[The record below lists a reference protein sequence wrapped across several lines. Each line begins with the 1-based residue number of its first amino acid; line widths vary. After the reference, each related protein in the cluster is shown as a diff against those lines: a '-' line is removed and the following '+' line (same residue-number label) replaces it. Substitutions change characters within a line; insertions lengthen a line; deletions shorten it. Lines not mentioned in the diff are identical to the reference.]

1 MRLRTRRRLS
11 ASVALALALGIAGGS
26 ALPALAATGTG
37 TADRPYYSSKTPYAS
52 RGTAADLA
60 PAPAG
65 FAPVY
70 TESVARHG
78 SRALSS
84 FKYDSLTTQVWE
96 QARSEGALTSLGE
109 TLGPEVAKLTAA
121 NRELGYGNLTGQ
133 GADQHRGIGAR
144 VVERLPSLFAGIDAG
159 SDTVALESSGEARAT
174 ASGKA
179 FAEGLRTADPL
190 LAAHLPE
197 DIQKDPATLYF
208 HKSDA
213 NADYQ
218 AYEDGPAVTAAV
230 DAITDQPRS
239 HEAARHL
246 LERLYAPAFVDRLA
260 AGAYRFVDGGDGKTT
275 VDDEVDAAMM
285 LYNLY
290 IIAPDMTEEVQV
302 DFDRYLEGADAEWFA
317 YLLDAEDFYSKG
329 PAFQGSDITYRMAT
343 PLLDDFLDS
352 MDARLAG
359 SSTAATFRFAHA
371 ETIIPFAALLG
382 LPGSTQQVTPEQ
394 PYSYATNDWRGETVT
409 PMAANVQWDVYRDAS
424 GRAIVRMLDD
434 ERAIPFRAG
443 CTPIAAGLAVLRRG
457 RGAPL
462 PHGGRRG
469 GSRHDLARGV
479 RPRRAPGLARR
490 AGRRR
495 RLRGP
500 GRHPRGDGH
509 VGRRAAVPRGP
520 RVRARRGGDH
530 RGRRGAA
537 AAARLTRVRRSE
549 RPAPP
554 SRRGS
559 RPSPGSSSRAARA

>member
-11 ASVALALALGIAGGS
+11 ASVALALALGVAVGGS
-26 ALPALAATGTG
+26 ALPALAATGSGSG
-37 TADRPYYSSKTPYAS
+37 TASADRPHYSSKTPYAPQ
-52 RGTAADLA
+52 GTPADLA

-96 QARSEGALTSLGE
+96 QARSEGALTALGE
-109 TLGPEVAKLTAA
+109 TLGPEVQELTAA
-121 NRELGYGNLTGQ
+121 NRKLGYGNLTGQ

-144 VVERLPSLFAGIDAG
+144 VVERLPSLFAAIAAG
-159 SDTVALESSGEARAT
+159 SDQVALESSGEARAT

-179 FAEGLRTADPL
+179 FAKGLTSADPL
-190 LAAHLPE
+190 LASHLPE
-197 DIQKDPATLYF
+197 DIAEDPATLYF

-230 DAITDQPRS
+230 EAITDQQRS
-239 HEAARHL
+239 HEVARRT
-246 LERLYAPAFVDRLA
+246 LERIYSPAFVDRLA
-260 AGAYRFVDGGDGKTT
+260 AGQYHFVDGGDGKTH

-290 IIAPDMTEEVQV
+290 IIAPDMADEFAV
-302 DFDRYLEGADAEWFA
+302 DFDRYITSADSEWFA

-329 PAFQGSDITYRMAT
+329 PAFQGSDITYRMAR

-382 LPGSTQQVTPEQ
+382 LPGSTQQVTPAD
-394 PYSYATNDWRGETVT
+394 PYTYATNAWRGETVT

-443 CTPIAAGLAVLRRG
+443 CTPIAPGSLFYDAGEVRRCLTGSAAADPGTSAPGAPASAALPGSPAEVAAADASAARGDTLPATGMSADELPFLAVLAFAL
-457 RGAPL
+457 GAA
-462 PHGGRRG
+462 GIT
-469 GSRHDLARGV
+469 AVGV
-479 RPRRAPGLARR
+479 VRRPRQDDP
-490 AGRRR
+490 
-495 RLRGP
+495 P
-500 GRHPRGDGH
+500 
-509 VGRRAAVPRGP
+509 
-520 RVRARRGGDH
+520 
-530 RGRRGAA
+530 
-537 AAARLTRVRRSE
+537 AAR
-549 RPAPP
+549 
-554 SRRGS
+554 
-559 RPSPGSSSRAARA
+559 

>member
-11 ASVALALALGIAGGS
+11 ASVALALALGIAAGGS

-37 TADRPYYSSKTPYAS
+37 AAGRTYYSSKTPYQPQ
-52 RGTAADLA
+52 GTAADLA

-96 QARSEGALTSLGE
+96 QARSEGALTSLGR

-121 NRELGYGNLTGQ
+121 NKKLGYGNLTGQ

-179 FAEGLRTADPL
+179 FAEGLKRADPL
-190 LAAHLPE
+190 LASHLPK
-197 DIQKDPATLYF
+197 DIQKDPDTLYF
-208 HKSDA
+208 HKSAA

-230 DAITDQPRS
+230 DAIHAQPRS
-239 HEAARHL
+239 HEAARRL
-246 LERLYAPAFVDRLA
+246 LERVYTPAFVDRLA
-260 AGAYRFVDGGDGKTT
+260 AGQFHFVDGGDGGTH
-275 VDDEVDAAMM
+275 VDDELDAAMM

-290 IIAPDMTEEVQV
+290 IIAPDMTEEVSV
-302 DFDRYLEGADAEWFA
+302 DFDRYFAGDDADTEWFA

-382 LPGSTQQVTPEQ
+382 LPGSTQPVTPEA
-394 PYSYATNDWRGETVT
+394 PYTYATNAWRGETVT
-409 PMAANVQWDVYRDAS
+409 PMAANVQWDVFRDAS
-424 GRAIVRMLDD
+424 GRAIVRMLYD
-434 ERAIPFRAG
+434 EKAIPFRAG
-443 CTPIAAGLAVLRRG
+443 CTPIAPGSLFYDTAEVRRCLTGAAAVDPGTTAPGASDPGRLPGSPAELAAADASAARGDTLAATGMSADELPFLAVLAIAL
-457 RGAPL
+457 GAA
-462 PHGGRRG
+462 GIT
-469 GSRHDLARGV
+469 AVGV
-479 RPRRAPGLARR
+479 VRRPRK
-490 AGRRR
+490 
-495 RLRGP
+495 
-500 GRHPRGDGH
+500 D
-509 VGRRAAVPRGP
+509 
-520 RVRARRGGDH
+520 
-530 RGRRGAA
+530 
-537 AAARLTRVRRSE
+537 
-549 RPAPP
+549 RPAADP
-554 SRRGS
+554 R
-559 RPSPGSSSRAARA
+559 

>member
-1 MRLRTRRRLS
+1 MRLRSRRLS
-11 ASVALALALGIAGGS
+11 ASVALALALGIAAGGS
-26 ALPALAATGTG
+26 ALPALAATGTDTG
-37 TADRPYYSSKTPYAS
+37 TATPAASADRPYYSSKTPYAPQ
-52 RGTAADLA
+52 GTPADLA

-84 FKYDSLTTQVWE
+84 FKYDSLTTQVWK
-96 QARSEGALTSLGE
+96 QARSEGALTALGE

-121 NRELGYGNLTGQ
+121 NRKLGYGNLTGQ

-144 VVERLPSLFAGIDAG
+144 VVERLPALFAGIDAG
-159 SDTVALESSGEARAT
+159 SDRIALESSGEARAT

-179 FAEGLRTADPL
+179 FAEGLRRADPL
-190 LAAHLPE
+190 LAAHLPT
-197 DIQKDPATLYF
+197 DIAKDPDTLYF

-239 HEAARHL
+239 HQAARHL
-246 LERLYAPAFVDRLA
+246 LERLYSPAFVDRLA
-260 AGAYRFVDGGDGKTT
+260 AGDYRFADGGDGKTT

-290 IIAPDMTEEVQV
+290 IIAPDMTEEVRV
-302 DFDRYLEGADAEWFA
+302 DFDRYLQGADAEWFA

-359 SSTAATFRFAHA
+359 SATAATFRFAHA
-371 ETIIPFAALLG
+371 ETIIPFAALIG

-394 PYSYATNDWRGETVT
+394 PYTYATNAWRGETVT

-443 CTPIAAGLAVLRRG
+443 CAPIAAGSLFYDAGEVRRCLTGSAAAAPAAAPAASGAPADPASASGLAPAGSAAAHGEELPATGMSADELPFLAVL
-457 RGAPL
+457 AFA
-462 PHGGRRG
+462 
-469 GSRHDLARGV
+469 LAAAGITAVGMVR
-479 RPRRAPGLARR
+479 RPRQ
-490 AGRRR
+490 
-495 RLRGP
+495 
-500 GRHPRGDGH
+500 D
-509 VGRRAAVPRGP
+509 
-520 RVRARRGGDH
+520 
-530 RGRRGAA
+530 
-537 AAARLTRVRRSE
+537 
-549 RPAPP
+549 
-554 SRRGS
+554 
-559 RPSPGSSSRAARA
+559 

>member
-11 ASVALALALGIAGGS
+11 ASVALALALGIAAGGS

-37 TADRPYYSSKTPYAS
+37 SGTGTPAGSADRPYYSSKTPYAPQ
-52 RGTAADLA
+52 GTPADLA

-96 QARSEGALTSLGE
+96 QARSEGALTALGE
-109 TLGPEVAKLTAA
+109 TLGPEVQKLTAA
-121 NRELGYGNLTGQ
+121 NRKLGYGNLTGQ

-159 SDTVALESSGEARAT
+159 SDRIALESSGEARAT

-179 FAEGLRTADPL
+179 FAEGLRRADPL
-190 LAAHLPE
+190 LASHLPT
-197 DIQKDPATLYF
+197 DIQKDPDTLYF

-239 HEAARHL
+239 HQAARHL
-246 LERLYAPAFVDRLA
+246 LERLYSPAFVDRLA
-260 AGAYRFVDGGDGKTT
+260 AGAYHFVDGGDGKTT

-290 IIAPDMTEEVQV
+290 IIAPDMTEEVRV
-302 DFDRYLEGADAEWFA
+302 DFDRYLQGADAEWFA

-329 PAFQGSDITYRMAT
+329 PAFQGSDITYRMAR

-371 ETIIPFAALLG
+371 ETIIPFAALIG

-394 PYSYATNDWRGETVT
+394 PYAYATNAWRGETVT

-443 CTPIAAGLAVLRRG
+443 CTPIAAGSLFYDAGEVRRCLTGAAAPAPAASGAPADPASASGLAPAGSTAAHGAELPATGMSADELPFLAVL
-457 RGAPL
+457 A
-462 PHGGRRG
+462 
-469 GSRHDLARGV
+469 LALAAAGITAVGMVR
-479 RPRRAPGLARR
+479 RPRQ
-490 AGRRR
+490 
-495 RLRGP
+495 
-500 GRHPRGDGH
+500 D
-509 VGRRAAVPRGP
+509 
-520 RVRARRGGDH
+520 
-530 RGRRGAA
+530 
-537 AAARLTRVRRSE
+537 
-549 RPAPP
+549 
-554 SRRGS
+554 
-559 RPSPGSSSRAARA
+559 

>member
-1 MRLRTRRRLS
+1 MRLRTRLRLS
-11 ASVALALALGIAGGS
+11 ASVALALALGIAAGGS

-37 TADRPYYSSKTPYAS
+37 TSSGSGSADRTYYSSKTPYAPQ
-52 RGTAADLA
+52 GTAADLA

-96 QARSEGALTSLGE
+96 QARSEGALTSLGQ
-109 TLGPEVAKLTAA
+109 TLGPEVQKLTAA
-121 NRELGYGNLTGQ
+121 NTKLGYGNLTGQ

-144 VVERLPSLFAGIDAG
+144 VVQRLPSLFAGIDAG

-179 FAEGLRTADPL
+179 FAEGLKRADPL
-190 LAAHLPE
+190 LASHLPK
-197 DIQKDPATLYF
+197 DIAKDPDTLYF
-208 HKSDA
+208 HKSAA

-230 DAITDQPRS
+230 DAIYAQPRS
-239 HEAARHL
+239 HEAARRL
-246 LERLYAPAFVDRLA
+246 LERIYTPAFVDRLA
-260 AGAYRFVDGGDGKTT
+260 AGQYHFVDGGDGKTT
-275 VDDEVDAAMM
+275 VDDELDAAMM

-290 IIAPDMTEEVQV
+290 IIAPDMAEEVTV
-302 DFDRYLEGADAEWFA
+302 DFDRYFAGDDADTEWFA

-371 ETIIPFAALLG
+371 ETIIPFAALIG
-382 LPGSTQQVTPEQ
+382 LPGSTQPVTPEA
-394 PYSYATNDWRGETVT
+394 PYAYATNAWRGETVT

-424 GRAIVRMLDD
+424 GRGIVRMLYD
-434 ERAIPFRAG
+434 EKAIPFRAG
-443 CTPIAAGLAVLRRG
+443 CTPIAPGSLFYDASEVRRCLT
-457 RGAPL
+457 GAPAADPGTASPGASDPGAL
-462 PHGGRRG
+462 P
-469 GSRHDLARGV
+469 GSPAAIAAADASAARGDTLAATGMSADELPFLV
-479 RPRRAPGLARR
+479 LLAFALGAAGITAVGVVRRPRRR
-490 AGRRR
+490 
-495 RLRGP
+495 
-500 GRHPRGDGH
+500 
-509 VGRRAAVPRGP
+509 
-520 RVRARRGGDH
+520 
-530 RGRRGAA
+530 
-537 AAARLTRVRRSE
+537 
-549 RPAPP
+549 
-554 SRRGS
+554 
-559 RPSPGSSSRAARA
+559 

>member
-11 ASVALALALGIAGGS
+11 ASVALALALGIIAGGS
-26 ALPALAATGTG
+26 ALPALAASEAGSSTGS
-37 TADRPYYSSKTPYAS
+37 ADRHHYSSKTPYAP

-121 NRELGYGNLTGQ
+121 NRKLGYGNLTGQ

-144 VVERLPSLFAGIDAG
+144 VVERLPTLFAGVDAG

-179 FAEGLRTADPL
+179 FTEGLKRAHPL
-190 LAAHLPE
+190 LASHLPA
-197 DIQKDPATLYF
+197 DIAKRPDTLYF
-208 HKSDA
+208 HKSAA

-218 AYEDGPAVTAAV
+218 AYEDSAQVTDAV
-230 DAITDQPRS
+230 DAIHAQPRS
-239 HEAARHL
+239 HEAARRL
-246 LERLYAPAFVDRLA
+246 LERIYTPAFVDRLA
-260 AGAYRFVDGGDGKTT
+260 AGQYRFVDGGDGETH
-275 VDDEVDAAMM
+275 VDDELDAAMM
-285 LYNLY
+285 LYDLY
-290 IIAPDMTEEVQV
+290 IIAPDMTEEVSV
-302 DFDRYLEGADAEWFA
+302 DFDRYFAGDDADTEWFA

-371 ETIIPFAALLG
+371 ETIIPFAALIG
-382 LPGSTQQVTPEQ
+382 LPGSTQQVTPEA
-394 PYSYATNDWRGETVT
+394 PYTYATNAWRGETVT
-409 PMAANVQWDVYRDAS
+409 PMAANVQWDVFRDAS
-424 GRAIVRMLDD
+424 GRAIVRMLYD
-434 ERAIPFRAG
+434 EEAIPFRAG
-443 CTPIAAGLAVLRRG
+443 CTPIAPGSLFYDVGEVRRC
-457 RGAPL
+457 L
-462 PHGGRRG
+462 T
-469 GSRHDLARGV
+469 GV
-479 RPRRAPGLARR
+479 AAADPGTTSPAPGAAL
-490 AGRRR
+490 
-495 RLRGP
+495 P
-500 GRHPRGDGH
+500 GSPSEL
-509 VGRRAAVPRGP
+509 
-520 RVRARRGGDH
+520 
-530 RGRRGAA
+530 AA
-537 AAARLTRVRRSE
+537 ADASAAR
-549 RPAPP
+549 
-554 SRRGS
+554 
-559 RPSPGSSSRAARA
+559 

>member
-11 ASVALALALGIAGGS
+11 ASVALALAVGIAGGS

-37 TADRPYYSSKTPYAS
+37 TTTGTADRPYYSSKTPYAP

-121 NRELGYGNLTGQ
+121 NRKLGYGNLTGQ

-190 LAAHLPE
+190 LASHLPK
-197 DIQKDPATLYF
+197 DIAKDPDTLYF

-260 AGAYRFVDGGDGKTT
+260 AGDYHFVDGGDGKTT

-382 LPGSTQQVTPEQ
+382 LPGSTQQVTPER

-424 GRAIVRMLDD
+424 GRAIVRMLYD
-434 ERAIPFRAG
+434 EEAIPFRAG
-443 CTPIAAGLAVLRRG
+443 CTPIAPGSLFYDAGEVRRCLTGAAAVDPGTTSPGASDPAALPGSPAELAAADASAARGDTLAATGMSADELPFLAVLAFAL
-457 RGAPL
+457 GAA
-462 PHGGRRG
+462 GIT
-469 GSRHDLARGV
+469 AVGV
-479 RPRRAPGLARR
+479 VRRPRR
-490 AGRRR
+490 
-495 RLRGP
+495 
-500 GRHPRGDGH
+500 D
-509 VGRRAAVPRGP
+509 
-520 RVRARRGGDH
+520 
-530 RGRRGAA
+530 
-537 AAARLTRVRRSE
+537 
-549 RPAPP
+549 
-554 SRRGS
+554 
-559 RPSPGSSSRAARA
+559 

>member
-1 MRLRTRRRLS
+1 MRLRTRRLS
-11 ASVALALALGIAGGS
+11 ASVALALALGIAAGGS
-26 ALPALAATGTG
+26 ALPAHAATGTG
-37 TADRPYYSSKTPYAS
+37 SATGTDAADRPYYSSKTPYAP

-109 TLGPEVAKLTAA
+109 TLGPEVAELTAA
-121 NRELGYGNLTGQ
+121 NQRLGYGNLTGQ

-144 VVERLPSLFAGIDAG
+144 AVERLPSLFADVDAG
-159 SDTVALESSGEARAT
+159 SDRVALESSGEARAT

-190 LAAHLPE
+190 LASHLPA
-197 DIQKDPATLYF
+197 DIAKDPGTLYF

-239 HEAARHL
+239 HQAARHL
-246 LERLYAPAFVDRLA
+246 LERLYSPAFVDRLA

-290 IIAPDMTEEVQV
+290 IIAPDMTEEVRV

-329 PAFQGSDITYRMAT
+329 PAFQGSDITYRMAR

-371 ETIIPFAALLG
+371 ETIIPFAALIG
-382 LPGSTQQVTPEQ
+382 LPGSTQQVTPEA
-394 PYSYATNDWRGETVT
+394 PYAYGTNEWRGETVT
-409 PMAANVQWDVYRDAS
+409 PMAANVQWDVFRDTG
-424 GRAIVRMLDD
+424 GRAIVRMLYD
-434 ERAIPFRAG
+434 EQAIPFRAG
-443 CTPIAAGLAVLRRG
+443 CTPIAPGSPFYDVAEVRRCLTGSAALDPGAPAPGAPGFSAAGSTVPGSPAELAAADASSARGDTLAATGMSADELPFLAVLAFAL
-457 RGAPL
+457 GAA
-462 PHGGRRG
+462 GIT
-469 GSRHDLARGV
+469 AVGV
-479 RPRRAPGLARR
+479 VRRPRR
-490 AGRRR
+490 
-495 RLRGP
+495 
-500 GRHPRGDGH
+500 D
-509 VGRRAAVPRGP
+509 
-520 RVRARRGGDH
+520 
-530 RGRRGAA
+530 
-537 AAARLTRVRRSE
+537 
-549 RPAPP
+549 
-554 SRRGS
+554 
-559 RPSPGSSSRAARA
+559 

>member
-1 MRLRTRRRLS
+1 MRLRSLRLP
-11 ASVALALALGIAGGS
+11 ASLVLALGLAVGGS
-26 ALPALAATGTG
+26 ALPALAATGAGTGTGTGTG
-37 TADRPYYSSKTPYAS
+37 TAASGDRPHYSSKTPYAPQ
-52 RGTAADLA
+52 GTPADLA

-96 QARSEGALTSLGE
+96 QARSEGALTTLGR
-109 TLGPEVAKLTAA
+109 TLGPEVQKLTAA
-121 NRELGYGNLTGQ
+121 NRKLGYGNLTGQ
-133 GADQHRGIGAR
+133 GADQHRGIGSR
-144 VVERLPSLFAGIDAG
+144 VVQRLPSLFAGVDAG
-159 SDTVALESSGEARAT
+159 SDTIALESSGEARAT

-179 FAEGLRTADPL
+179 FATGLTSADPL
-190 LAAHLPE
+190 LAGHLPK
-197 DIQKDPATLYF
+197 DIAKDPDTLYF

-239 HEAARHL
+239 HEVARRT
-246 LERLYAPAFVDRLA
+246 LERIYTPAFVDRLA
-260 AGAYRFVDGGDGKTT
+260 AGSYHFVDGGDGKTA

-290 IIAPDMTEEVQV
+290 IIAPDMADEVSV
-302 DFDRYLEGADAEWFA
+302 DFDRYVTSADAEWFA

-359 SSTAATFRFAHA
+359 SPTAATFRFAHA

-382 LPGSTQQVTPEQ
+382 LPGSTQQVTPEA
-394 PYSYATNDWRGETVT
+394 PYDYATNAWRGETVT
-409 PMAANVQWDVYRDAS
+409 PMAANVQWDVYRAAD
-424 GRAIVRMLDD
+424 GRAIVRMLYD

-443 CTPIAAGLAVLRRG
+443 CSPVAAGSLFYDVAEVRRCLTGAAADPGTGAGSGAGAGSGSGSAQPGSTVPGSAAGIAAADARTAHGETLAATGMTADELPFLAVLAFAL
-457 RGAPL
+457 GAA
-462 PHGGRRG
+462 GITAVGMVR
-469 GSRHDLARGV
+469 
-479 RPRRAPGLARR
+479 RPRRQR
-490 AGRRR
+490 
-495 RLRGP
+495 
-500 GRHPRGDGH
+500 
-509 VGRRAAVPRGP
+509 
-520 RVRARRGGDH
+520 
-530 RGRRGAA
+530 
-537 AAARLTRVRRSE
+537 
-549 RPAPP
+549 
-554 SRRGS
+554 
-559 RPSPGSSSRAARA
+559 

>member
-11 ASVALALALGIAGGS
+11 ASVALALALGIAAGGS
-26 ALPALAATGTG
+26 ALPALAATGAGGGTG
-37 TADRPYYSSKTPYAS
+37 VGAASGSDDRPHYSSKTPYQPQ
-52 RGTAADLA
+52 GTPADLA

-96 QARSEGALTSLGE
+96 QARSEGALTALGQ
-109 TLGPEVAKLTAA
+109 TLGPEVEKLTAA
-121 NRELGYGNLTGQ
+121 NRKLGYGNLTGQ

-144 VVERLPSLFAGIDAG
+144 VVERLPSLFASIDAG
-159 SDTVALESSGEARAT
+159 SDQIALESSGEARAT

-179 FAEGLRTADPL
+179 FAKGLTSADPL
-190 LAAHLPE
+190 LAAHLPK
-197 DIQKDPATLYF
+197 DIAKDPATLYF

-218 AYEDGPAVTAAV
+218 AYEDGPAVTSAV
-230 DAITDQPRS
+230 EAITDQPRS
-239 HEAARHL
+239 HDVARRT
-246 LERLYAPAFVDRLA
+246 LERIYAPAFVDRLA
-260 AGAYRFVDGGDGKTT
+260 AGQYHFVDGGDGETH

-290 IIAPDMTEEVQV
+290 IIAPDMADEVSV
-302 DFDRYLEGADAEWFA
+302 DFDRYITSADSEWFA

-329 PAFQGSDITYRMAT
+329 PAFQGSDITYRMAR

-382 LPGSTQQVTPEQ
+382 LPGSTQQVTPAD
-394 PYSYATNDWRGETVT
+394 PYTYATNAWRGETVT

-443 CTPIAAGLAVLRRG
+443 CTPIAPGSLFYDAGEVRRCLTGSAAADPGTAAPGAPSSAALPGSPAELAAADASAARGDTLAATGMSADELPFLAVL
-457 RGAPL
+457 AFAL
-462 PHGGRRG
+462 
-469 GSRHDLARGV
+469 
-479 RPRRAPGLARR
+479 
-490 AGRRR
+490 
-495 RLRGP
+495 
-500 GRHPRGDGH
+500 
-509 VGRRAAVPRGP
+509 
-520 RVRARRGGDH
+520 
-530 RGRRGAA
+530 GAA
-537 AAARLTRVRRSE
+537 GITAVGVVRRPQ
-549 RPAPP
+549 RP
-554 SRRGS
+554 
-559 RPSPGSSSRAARA
+559 

>member
-37 TADRPYYSSKTPYAS
+37 TGTGTGTADRPYYSSKTPYAP
-52 RGTAADLA
+52 RGTATDLA

-96 QARSEGALTSLGE
+96 QARSEGALTSLGA

-121 NRELGYGNLTGQ
+121 NRKLGYGNLTGQ

-190 LAAHLPE
+190 LASHLPK
-197 DIQKDPATLYF
+197 DIAKDPDTLYF

-246 LERLYAPAFVDRLA
+246 LERLYTPAFVDRLA
-260 AGAYRFVDGGDGKTT
+260 AGDYHFVDGGDGKTT

-329 PAFQGSDITYRMAT
+329 PAFLGSDITYRMAT
-343 PLLDDFLDS
+343 PLLDDFLDA

-371 ETIIPFAALLG
+371 ETIIPFAALIG
-382 LPGSTQQVTPEQ
+382 LPGSTQQVAPER
-394 PYSYATNDWRGETVT
+394 PYSYTTNDWRGETVT

-424 GRAIVRMLDD
+424 GRAIVRMLYD
-434 ERAIPFRAG
+434 EEAIPFRAG
-443 CTPIAAGLAVLRRG
+443 CAPIAPGSLFYDAGEVRRCLTGAIAADPGTTSPGAPDPAALPGSPAELAAADASAARGDTLAATGMSADELPFLAVLAFAL
-457 RGAPL
+457 GAA
-462 PHGGRRG
+462 GITAVGMVR
-469 GSRHDLARGV
+469 
-479 RPRRAPGLARR
+479 RPRR
-490 AGRRR
+490 
-495 RLRGP
+495 
-500 GRHPRGDGH
+500 H
-509 VGRRAAVPRGP
+509 
-520 RVRARRGGDH
+520 
-530 RGRRGAA
+530 
-537 AAARLTRVRRSE
+537 
-549 RPAPP
+549 
-554 SRRGS
+554 
-559 RPSPGSSSRAARA
+559 

>member
-11 ASVALALALGIAGGS
+11 ASVALALALGIAAGGS
-26 ALPALAATGTG
+26 ALPALAATGSG
-37 TADRPYYSSKTPYAS
+37 TASADRPHYSSKTPYAPQ
-52 RGTAADLA
+52 GTPADLA

-96 QARSEGALTSLGE
+96 QARSEGALTALGE
-109 TLGPEVAKLTAA
+109 TLGPEVQELTAA
-121 NRELGYGNLTGQ
+121 NRKLGYGNLTGQ

-144 VVERLPSLFAGIDAG
+144 VVERLPSLFAAIDAG
-159 SDTVALESSGEARAT
+159 SDQVALESSGEARAT

-179 FAEGLRTADPL
+179 FAKGLTSADPL
-190 LAAHLPE
+190 LASHLPE
-197 DIQKDPATLYF
+197 DIAEDPATLYF

-230 DAITDQPRS
+230 EAITDQQRS
-239 HEAARHL
+239 HEVARRT
-246 LERLYAPAFVDRLA
+246 LERIYSPAFVDRLA
-260 AGAYRFVDGGDGKTT
+260 AGSYHFVDGGDGKTH

-290 IIAPDMTEEVQV
+290 IIAPDMADEVTV
-302 DFDRYLEGADAEWFA
+302 DFDRYITSADAEWFA

-329 PAFQGSDITYRMAT
+329 PAFQGSEITYRMAR

-382 LPGSTQQVTPEQ
+382 LPGSTQQVTPAD
-394 PYSYATNDWRGETVT
+394 PYTYATNAWRGETVT

-443 CTPIAAGLAVLRRG
+443 CTPIAPGSLFYDAGEVRRCLTGSAAADPGTSAPGAPASAALPGSPAEVAAADASAARGDTLPATGMSADELPFLAVLAFAL
-457 RGAPL
+457 GAA
-462 PHGGRRG
+462 GIT
-469 GSRHDLARGV
+469 AVGV
-479 RPRRAPGLARR
+479 VRRPRQDDP
-490 AGRRR
+490 
-495 RLRGP
+495 P
-500 GRHPRGDGH
+500 
-509 VGRRAAVPRGP
+509 
-520 RVRARRGGDH
+520 
-530 RGRRGAA
+530 
-537 AAARLTRVRRSE
+537 AAR
-549 RPAPP
+549 
-554 SRRGS
+554 
-559 RPSPGSSSRAARA
+559 

>member
-11 ASVALALALGIAGGS
+11 ASVTLALALGIAAGGS

-37 TADRPYYSSKTPYAS
+37 TGSATGTADRTYYSSKTPY
-52 RGTAADLA
+52 RPQGTAADLA

-96 QARSEGALTSLGE
+96 QARSEGALTTLGQ

-121 NRELGYGNLTGQ
+121 NERLGYGNLTGQ
-133 GADQHRGIGAR
+133 GADQHRGIGSR

-179 FAEGLRTADPL
+179 FAEGLKRADPL
-190 LAAHLPE
+190 LASHLPK
-197 DIQKDPATLYF
+197 DIQKDPDTLYF
-208 HKSDA
+208 HKSAA

-218 AYEDGPAVTAAV
+218 AYEDGPVVTAAV
-230 DAITDQPRS
+230 DAIHAQPRS
-239 HEAARHL
+239 HEAARGL
-246 LERLYAPAFVDRLA
+246 LERIYTAAFVDRLA
-260 AGAYRFVDGGDGKTT
+260 AGQYHFVDGGDGGTH
-275 VDDEVDAAMM
+275 VDDELDAAMM

-290 IIAPDMTEEVQV
+290 IIAPDMTEEVSV
-302 DFDRYLEGADAEWFA
+302 DFDRYFAGDDADTEWFA

-371 ETIIPFAALLG
+371 ETIIPFAALIG
-382 LPGSTQQVTPEQ
+382 LPGSTQQVTPEA
-394 PYSYATNDWRGETVT
+394 PYTYATNAWRGETVT
-409 PMAANVQWDVYRDAS
+409 PMAANVQWDVFRDAG
-424 GRAIVRMLDD
+424 GRAIVRMLYD
-434 ERAIPFRAG
+434 EKAIPFRAG
-443 CTPIAAGLAVLRRG
+443 CTPIAPGSLFYDAAEVRRC
-457 RGAPL
+457 L
-462 PHGGRRG
+462 T
-469 GSRHDLARGV
+469 
-479 RPRRAPGLARR
+479 
-490 AGRRR
+490 
-495 RLRGP
+495 
-500 GRHPRGDGH
+500 
-509 VGRRAAVPRGP
+509 
-520 RVRARRGGDH
+520 
-530 RGRRGAA
+530 GAA
-537 AAARLTRVRRSE
+537 AADPGTTSPGASDPGALPGSPAELAAADASAARGDTLAATGMSADELPFLAVLAFALGAAGITAVGVVRRPRQD
-549 RPAPP
+549 RPG
-554 SRRGS
+554 RTR
-559 RPSPGSSSRAARA
+559 

>member
-11 ASVALALALGIAGGS
+11 ASVALALALGIAAGGS

-37 TADRPYYSSKTPYAS
+37 AGSADRTYYSSKTPYAPQ
-52 RGTAADLA
+52 GTPADLA

-96 QARSEGALTSLGE
+96 QARSEGALTTLGQ

-121 NRELGYGNLTGQ
+121 NEKLGYGNLTGQ
-133 GADQHRGIGAR
+133 GADQHRGIGSR

-179 FAEGLRTADPL
+179 FAEGLKRADPL
-190 LAAHLPE
+190 LASHLPK
-197 DIQKDPATLYF
+197 DIQKDPDTLYF
-208 HKSDA
+208 HKSAA

-218 AYEDGPAVTAAV
+218 AYEDGPVVTAAV
-230 DAITDQPRS
+230 DAIYAQPRS
-239 HEAARHL
+239 HEAARRL
-246 LERLYAPAFVDRLA
+246 LERIYTPAFVDRLA
-260 AGAYRFVDGGDGKTT
+260 AGQYHFVDGGDGGTH
-275 VDDEVDAAMM
+275 VDDELDAAMM

-290 IIAPDMTEEVQV
+290 IIAPDMTEEVSV
-302 DFDRYLEGADAEWFA
+302 DFDRYFAGDDADTEWFA

-329 PAFQGSDITYRMAT
+329 PAFQGSDITYEMAT

-382 LPGSTQQVTPEQ
+382 LPGSTQPVTPEA
-394 PYSYATNDWRGETVT
+394 PYTYATNAWRGETVT

-424 GRAIVRMLDD
+424 GRAIVRMLYD
-434 ERAIPFRAG
+434 EKAIPFRAG
-443 CTPIAAGLAVLRRG
+443 CTPIAPGSLFYDTAEVRRCLTGAAAVDPGTTSPGASDPGQLPGSPAELAAADASAARGDTLAATGMSADELPFLAVLAFAL
-457 RGAPL
+457 GAA
-462 PHGGRRG
+462 GIT
-469 GSRHDLARGV
+469 AVGV
-479 RPRRAPGLARR
+479 VRRPRQDRP
-490 AGRRR
+490 AGR
-495 RLRGP
+495 
-500 GRHPRGDGH
+500 
-509 VGRRAAVPRGP
+509 
-520 RVRARRGGDH
+520 
-530 RGRRGAA
+530 
-537 AAARLTRVRRSE
+537 TR
-549 RPAPP
+549 
-554 SRRGS
+554 
-559 RPSPGSSSRAARA
+559 